1 MGVIGTD
8 THKIDSAMRHK
19 LKHFVKEL
27 SAYRGRGTELVSV
40 YAPAGYDLNVIIN
53 QLQQEQGTAENIKSK
68 QTRTN
73 VVDALERMIVHL
85 RGVAKT
91 PPNGLAAFSGNVSER
106 EGQSDVRVWSI
117 EMPIPSTQRLYRC
130 DKEFILDPIRAIVD
144 QENTYG
150 LVVLDR
156 RDAMVA
162 LLKGKT
168 IIPLVQTHSEVP
180 GKHKSGGQCLARGTL
195 VQTASGVVIPI
206 ENTHNPLSIK
216 SIMENHVEDS
226 PILDKWETHKDV
238 QLTIITA
245 NPRCEIKSSKDHVFF
260 VHRSSGDIAEVP
272 AEDLRVGDTLLMPE
286 RISVI
291 GKTQTLQK
299 KDFIAYGV
307 SRAGLDLIISRRKS
321 HGLSQKQVAQEA
333 QLGQTTISAFERQT
347 LHLSENVL
355 RRICK
360 AVSLLFDDLAPHL
373 TVRRAITLPEVLTA
387 DLARILGYF
396 LGDGNYEADRLTF
409 SEHREEVA
417 RSYQQLIEK
426 VFGLPVVLT
435 HRETKGY
442 WQLRVYGQPI
452 VKLLKDNFPELRKAM
467 DSELPA
473 KVLESPD
480 DVVVS
485 FVRGLFDAEG
495 YVSGHRIGLG
505 MNNKQVVQAL
515 QMVLLRFGIIGSFQ
529 EYDNRKNTYSKNLR
543 FTLQISDQE
552 SLRIFAKAIGF
563 TSSDKRRKLALAIEA
578 KDGRNR
584 VRQVLSSGVEVRRI
598 IEEHGYNTQRFP
610 RVTDFFRGKRRMSK
624 EAFRRSIVA
633 YAPDDRLRKKLQ
645 SIVDT
650 PLLPTRIASITIAH
664 GPVDMVD
671 ISVGHQNFIAN
682 GVLVHNSAVRF
693 ERLREGAIV
702 EHFKKIA
709 EYMKEQFLPMGND
722 LKGIIL
728 GGPGVT
734 VNQFYAT
741 GYVTGE
747 VQRKILGTK
756 DLSYTG
762 EFGLQELL
770 EKSEDLLAA
779 EEVAEE
785 KKLMQKFFYELSK
798 DTGLAAYGK
807 KDVLTYIGYGA
818 VDLILLSED
827 LDDATIEEFE
837 KTAETTG
844 AKVVLISDQTRE
856 GVQLREMG
864 KIAAVL
870 RYPMTAH

>member
-85 RGVAKT
+85 RGVGKT

-156 RDAMVA
+156 RDAMLA

-180 GKHKSGGQCLARGTL
+180 GKHKSGGQ
-195 VQTASGVVIPI
+195 
-206 ENTHNPLSIK
+206 
-216 SIMENHVEDS
+216 
-226 PILDKWETHKDV
+226 
-238 QLTIITA
+238 
-245 NPRCEIKSSKDHVFF
+245 
-260 VHRSSGDIAEVP
+260 
-272 AEDLRVGDTLLMPE
+272 
-286 RISVI
+286 
-291 GKTQTLQK
+291 
-299 KDFIAYGV
+299 
-307 SRAGLDLIISRRKS
+307 
-321 HGLSQKQVAQEA
+321 
-333 QLGQTTISAFERQT
+333 
-347 LHLSENVL
+347 
-355 RRICK
+355 
-360 AVSLLFDDLAPHL
+360 
-373 TVRRAITLPEVLTA
+373 
-387 DLARILGYF
+387 
-396 LGDGNYEADRLTF
+396 
-409 SEHREEVA
+409 
-417 RSYQQLIEK
+417 
-426 VFGLPVVLT
+426 
-435 HRETKGY
+435 
-442 WQLRVYGQPI
+442 
-452 VKLLKDNFPELRKAM
+452 
-467 DSELPA
+467 
-473 KVLESPD
+473 
-480 DVVVS
+480 
-485 FVRGLFDAEG
+485 
-495 YVSGHRIGLG
+495 
-505 MNNKQVVQAL
+505 
-515 QMVLLRFGIIGSFQ
+515 
-529 EYDNRKNTYSKNLR
+529 
-543 FTLQISDQE
+543 
-552 SLRIFAKAIGF
+552 
-563 TSSDKRRKLALAIEA
+563 
-578 KDGRNR
+578 
-584 VRQVLSSGVEVRRI
+584 
-598 IEEHGYNTQRFP
+598 
-610 RVTDFFRGKRRMSK
+610 
-624 EAFRRSIVA
+624 
-633 YAPDDRLRKKLQ
+633 
-645 SIVDT
+645 
-650 PLLPTRIASITIAH
+650 
-664 GPVDMVD
+664 
-671 ISVGHQNFIAN
+671 
-682 GVLVHNSAVRF
+682 SAVRF

-837 KTAETTG
+837 KAAETTG